1 MSRGIGTR
9 RYSFALAVLDFLPV
23 LLFGFSWLRF
33 IQRGGGL
40 PAVCGMALIF
50 IGGLSKA
57 VWKMQVFR
65 TGEENETLQKLF
77 RILMPVGGT
86 LALIAVI
93 RWCISAPWPLIYSR
107 SIWILLAGFLLGMI
121 LMGVWGKTLD
131 DSRKSTGI
139 KELTN
144 LAAQS
149 CLLWFVIVY

>member
-1 MSRGIGTR
+1 MVAEFLYLATSGIPLFFGRNTMSRVIGTR

-23 LLFGFSWLRF
+23 LLFGFSWLRV

-57 VWKMQVFR
+57 VWKMQVCR

-77 RILMPVGGT
+77 
-86 LALIAVI
+86 
-93 RWCISAPWPLIYSR
+93 APWPLIYSR

-131 DSRKSTGI
+131 DSRKSTWI